1 MYSLK
6 FAKKVP
12 FIFHKIQ
19 VEDNMGLVPREG
31 IFLALLPCSSF
42 ICACSRFVYGVP
54 IVQGLAAIC
63 LSSLTCLLPTTAF
76 NAKTVSSP
84 VPLASELVLR
94 YVDGS
99 TVKVEQLVGEE
110 DKQLHQL
117 TLSRTATIRNRR
129 Y

>member
-31 IFLALLPCSSF
+31 IFLARLPCSSV

-54 IVQGLAAIC
+54 IVQDLAAIC
-63 LSSLTCLLPTTAF
+63 LSSLTCLLPTTA
-76 NAKTVSSP
+76 TVVRP
-84 VPLASELVLR
+84 V
-94 YVDGS
+94 D
-99 TVKVEQLVGEE
+99 
-110 DKQLHQL
+110 
-117 TLSRTATIRNRR
+117 SR
-129 Y
+129 